1 LTFFAKALDKWC
13 NLWYNVCV
21 RKRNEVIKMEILV
34 MAYVALVSVVC
45 GFVIGCAYMAIK
57 EKVTETE
64 NEIEYNTKDIGDE
77 KVREYVCPTLP
88 EELDTPENRMIVSVL
103 ASHDGVMTAM
113 EIARNCDITTQ
124 KASALVRRLVACEY
138 VSSCDIKIRGR
149 GTMKGYQ
156 INFEK
161 IYENT

>member
-1 LTFFAKALDKWC
+1 
-13 NLWYNVCV
+13 
-21 RKRNEVIKMEILV
+21 MEILV
-34 MAYVALVSVVC
+34 MAYVALFIVC
-45 GFVIGCAYMAIK
+45 GFLIGCACGAKWSK

-88 EELDTPENRMIVSVL
+88 EELDTPENRMIVSAL
-103 ASHDGVMTAM
+103 ASHDGLMTAG
-113 EIARNCDITTQ
+113 EIGANCGITTQ
-124 KASALVRRLVACEY
+124 KASALVRVLVAREY
-138 VSSCDIKIRGR
+138 VSAFQIMIPKKGM
-149 GTMKGYQ
+149 MKAYR